1 MLIVFSVV
9 SQHRWAEQSLADDGA
24 NHQSLYC
31 FRYLPLSSKVWVGEC
46 QHLCTDTAE
55 LTSYHNMIKFPLL
68 PRDSWLGDRK
78 VIWPVKKLVWKFWC
92 GTNGRRRPTGW
103 IWKMAEKIDM
113 GWYRLKIVSA
123 FNEICNFFYH
133 YVMYG
138 YNRSTRC
145 FWPLWRVAGKRIL
158 LVCAWLQ
165 LLRSYD
171 KKEDCDLWKD
181 GMFRAKNLRYICISR
196 DPEVNTFVCHHL
208 MCFYDHAH
216 T

>member
-1 MLIVFSVV
+1 MWSV
-9 SQHRWAEQSLADDGA
+9 STGGQ
-24 NHQSLYC
+24 N
-31 FRYLPLSSKVWVGEC
+31 KVWQMTEPITN
-46 QHLCTDTAE
+46 LCIVSDIYRCPPKYE
-55 LTSYHNMIKFPLL
+55 LVSVNIYVLTLLNWHHNMIKFPLL

-208 MCFYDHAH
+208 ICFYDHAH